1 MYTSSNCIHLYR
13 LLYPKK
19 HFPSS
24 SSLTKDMSGWQ
35 NLAAFRREQ
44 KWQWKFSSSAYLQF
58 SPSKSLFDQN
68 FTILLNYFLTGIVF
82 RGGGGWQLCVV
93 CKLHTVCTSKLTE
106 RGQNQKRWQN
116 QKVTRCPTLATRAT
130 FFKARRCSSVKRV
143 GGKIDVP
150 VCNFY
155 HNRVRSLLATL
166 VTNSVTD

>member
-1 MYTSSNCIHLYR
+1 MKTQPLWLLKTQSTFLLCIFGQIVISYICC
-13 LLYPKK
+13 
-19 HFPSS
+19 
-24 SSLTKDMSGWQ
+24 SLTPLHCKYESNETKLKLY
-35 NLAAFRREQ
+35 NLI
-44 KWQWKFSSSAYLQF
+44 WKLRQGTR
-58 SPSKSLFDQN
+58 SLFDQN
-68 FTILLNYFLTGIVF
+68 FSQWFSCWDF
-82 RGGGGWQLCVV
+82 FGWQLCVG

-130 FFKARRCSSVKRV
+130 FFKARRCSSAKRV

-155 HNRVRSLLATL
+155 QNRVRSLLATL